1 MPGPVTVKNAVDT
14 WTDQTR
20 STKVIPQSTRLALR
34 TGGAGNAYGWIYFTL
49 PFPRKVRIISAYLNL
64 YSPAT
69 IAGSYTVTAR
79 RAASKWS
86 VNKVRYGA
94 QPNVTGDANGFLART
109 GAAANTVWAIPVT
122 TMMQEVADGAAW
134 YGFRITGSTSAL
146 TKWHASESTSGSYRP
161 TLTVTW
167 TTAPDEPDE
176 LIPSQGRAVSVQYPL
191 MTYDFSDPNGEADQ
205 ASQQI
210 QFAATDTA
218 LLANTPA
225 WDSGEVPTTV
235 PQFAS
240 GATYGTA
247 TPTTTWPGIAVD
259 AVVWWRVRVKDLA
272 GNWSVWSDPE
282 SFTRKAMGTADITS
296 ANIPEGSPSLALS
309 YAGGGTPLH
318 MRVMVYKNN
327 APNDMIWD
335 SGMTPWD
342 TAVTIPFG
350 VIDDTSV
357 SYIVQLRVW
366 DSTLRVGTVG
376 NPAYAEVSKTLAVG
390 FSGSVASVT
399 SLAFA
404 TDPVLPIAHLTWN
417 HAGAPTHF
425 QILRSTDGGT
435 TWSYI
440 GEVETDD
447 AATGG
452 SPAYKWDDTS
462 PPVYQST
469 QWAVVAVIG
478 GVQSNRATVSG
489 TVKRLT
495 TFLFRPDGT
504 DVVAFLNVARSM
516 GFDDVH
522 GLHEPLAGPAV
533 LVTQKLG
540 LRRGSV
546 AGRLVDEIGITGLT
560 AKGMLKSFKSMRK
573 SVGAR
578 LYLAYGDET
587 VVVNA
592 YNFTYDVLTDA
603 AGVSY
608 NASFDWIEVV

>member
-14 WTDQTR
+14 WTDQVR
-20 STKVIPQSTRLALR
+20 ATKVIPQSTRLALR

-64 YSPAT
+64 YSPAA

-79 RAASKWS
+79 RASSKWS
-86 VNKVRYGA
+86 VNKIRYGA

-146 TKWHASESTSGSYRP
+146 TKWHASESTSGAYRP

-167 TTAPDEPDE
+167 TTAPDEPDD
-176 LIPSQGRAVSVQYPL
+176 LVPSQGRAVSVQYPL

-225 WDSGEVPTTV
+225 WDSGEVPTTA

-259 AVVWWRVRVKDLA
+259 QVVWWRVRVKDLA

-282 SFTRKAMGTADITS
+282 SFTRKALGVADIVS
-296 ANIPEGSPSLALS
+296 ASITEGSPALTLS
-309 YAGGGTPLH
+309 YTGGGTPLH
-318 MRVMVYKNN
+318 MRVMVYKTT

-342 TAVTIPFG
+342 TAVQIPFG
-350 VIDDTSV
+350 VIDNKDAT
-357 SYIVQLRVW
+357 YRVQLRVW
-366 DSTLRVGTVG
+366 DSILRVATVG
-376 NPAYAEVSKTLAVG
+376 NPAYAEVIEDKAVV
-390 FSGSVASVT
+390 FSGGVASVT
-399 SLAFA
+399 SIAVA
-404 TDPVLPIAHLTWN
+404 SDPILPIGHLTWN

-425 QILRSTDGGT
+425 QILRSVDGGT
-435 TWSYI
+435 TWNYI
-440 GEVETDD
+440 GEVEADD
-447 AATGG
+447 ALVSGT
-452 SPAYKWDDTS
+452 SYKWDDTS
-462 PPVYQST
+462 PPAYQSV

-478 GVQSNRATVSG
+478 GAQSNMVTVTG
-489 TVKRLT
+489 NIRRLT
-495 TFLFRPDGT
+495 TFLFRTDGT
-504 DVVAFLNVARSM
+504 SVVGFLNVGRSM
-516 GFDDVH
+516 GFDDTH
-522 GLHEPLAGPAV
+522 GIHEPLAGPAV

-546 AGRLVDEIGITGLT
+546 SGRLVDEIGIAGMT
-560 AKGMLKSFKSMRK
+560 AKSMLASFKSMRK
-573 SVGAR
+573 SVGET
-578 LYLAYGDET
+578 LFLAYGDET
-587 VVVNA
+587 LKVNA
-592 YNFTYDVLTDA
+592 YNFNYDVLTDA
-603 AGVSY
+603 SGVSY
-608 NASFDWIEVV
+608 IASFDFIEVN